1 MQYFGSANIIMR
13 IQIRKKIYLD
23 PDQNTAQRQTGEKE
37 IKKLIHINPFQVHWM
52 LLDQWI
58 SYVVPD
64 PHDGRLTGS
73 AFRRQNTTEN
83 ASKSAEN
90 SKKNILNTLYINFRS
105 IIIESKRI
113 EHVLFLY
120 SISRK
125 FGVEAYLSLYYN
137 RITIFSFRSWFNV
150 AFS

>member
-1 MQYFGSANIIMR
+1 MEWADRRGAGQGWEYSHLRGGGRGWQGRESLSNCLVFTRLDGYRMYSNTFSPLRKRKDVFRENVCVNFMKKCDHKIKPFRKQNLYIILAT
-13 IQIRKKIYLD
+13 QI
-23 PDQNTAQRQTGEKE
+23 
-37 IKKLIHINPFQVHWM
+37 
-52 LLDQWI
+52 
-58 SYVVPD
+58 S
-64 PHDGRLTGS
+64 
-73 AFRRQNTTEN
+73 
-83 ASKSAEN
+83 
-90 SKKNILNTLYINFRS
+90 LYINFRS

>member
-13 IQIRKKIYLD
+13 IQIRKRIYLD

-37 IKKLIHINPFQVHWM
+37 IKKLIDINPFQVHWM

-73 AFRRQNTTEN
+73 GSRRQNTTEN

-90 SKKNILNTLYINFRS
+90 SKKNILNLIYDLYHQIN
-105 IIIESKRI
+105 
-113 EHVLFLY
+113 
-120 SISRK
+120 
-125 FGVEAYLSLYYN
+125 
-137 RITIFSFRSWFNV
+137 
-150 AFS
+150 

>member
-73 AFRRQNTTEN
+73 GSRRQNTTEN

-90 SKKNILNTLYINFRS
+90 SKKNILNLIYDLYHQIN
-105 IIIESKRI
+105 
-113 EHVLFLY
+113 
-120 SISRK
+120 
-125 FGVEAYLSLYYN
+125 
-137 RITIFSFRSWFNV
+137 
-150 AFS
+150 